1 MPLDPGAG
9 DAESFPVVSAAIVP
23 PVRRRRVLVT
33 VVAIVVL
40 VAVALAV
47 RADLDVRRDAHHARS
62 EATRDAKRRAALVRD
77 LDRAEVS
84 LAATRA
90 QLATDERVLA
100 SATGDRDALNRA
112 LGVAT
117 TDLAGVRASVNGAQ
131 LQLLAGNGQIQN
143 LGQCLNG
150 VQNALNAAA
159 VADTGSA
166 VRALAAV
173 ADSCKQAGA

>member
-1 MPLDPGAG
+1 MPLHPGAG
-9 DAESFPVVSAAIVP
+9 DAESFLVVSTALAA
-23 PVRRRRVLVT
+23 PVRRRPLLVT
-33 VVAIVVL
+33 IAGIVALVV
-40 VAVALAV
+40 VAVAV
-47 RADLDVRRDAHHARS
+47 RVDLDVRRDAHHARS
-62 EATRDAKRRAALVRD
+62 EAARDAKRRAALVRD
-77 LDRAEVS
+77 LDRADVS

-117 TDLAGVRASVNGAQ
+117 SDLAGVRASVNGAQ
-131 LQLLAGNGQIQN
+131 LQLLAGNGQIQD